1 MKNSDKKNLL
11 KWNTILWLAAMVLP
25 AFFSI
30 AFASAKFP
38 WPMILPLLLI
48 GPMLVSNK
56 MLTQAI
62 GQSTDAQNPKST
74 NA

>member
-1 MKNSDKKNLL
+1 MTNTDRKNLL
-11 KWNTILWLAAMVLP
+11 KWNSLLWLAAMALP

-30 AFASAKFP
+30 AFASTKFP

-56 MLTQAI
+56 LMTQAI
-62 GQSTDAQNPKST
+62 GQATDAENPK
-74 NA
+74 